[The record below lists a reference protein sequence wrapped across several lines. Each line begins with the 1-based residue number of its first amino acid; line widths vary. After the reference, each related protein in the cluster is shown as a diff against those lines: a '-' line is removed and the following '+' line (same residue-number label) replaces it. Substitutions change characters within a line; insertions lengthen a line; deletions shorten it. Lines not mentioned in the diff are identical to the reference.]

1 MDLHA
6 YLPAVLLIFYRY
18 VSCHN
23 IGWLLKC
30 NNVDYYHIFIP
41 LFQSNGIM
49 KMILFVASLILLLP
63 LFGCLQ
69 PRYNSV
75 ENLQSN
81 YDRLQS
87 LKTSLENDLI
97 HASDTDRVKNDL
109 REVELRMH
117 YIEYEILRRQLI
129 EQ

>member
-1 MDLHA
+1 M
-6 YLPAVLLIFYRY
+6 
-18 VSCHN
+18 
-23 IGWLLKC
+23 
-30 NNVDYYHIFIP
+30 
-41 LFQSNGIM
+41 
-49 KMILFVASLILLLP
+49 LLLP

-75 ENLQSN
+75 ENLQSH
-81 YDRLQS
+81 YDRLQT

-97 HASDTDRVKNDL
+97 HASDPDRVKNDL

-117 YIEYEILRRQLI
+117 YIEYEILRQQLI

>member
-1 MDLHA
+1 
-6 YLPAVLLIFYRY
+6 
-18 VSCHN
+18 
-23 IGWLLKC
+23 
-30 NNVDYYHIFIP
+30 
-41 LFQSNGIM
+41 M